1 MDVMRRKAILT
12 LAVTVALLVGATG
25 AVAAQQGDGPPSEL
39 PDPVPDFVTDVL
51 GAISDFLGGVGDSL
65 GEIVRS
71 ITPGE
76 GGVVTMPAPEA

>member
-1 MDVMRRKAILT
+1 MRRKAILT
-12 LAVTVALLVGATG
+12 LAVTVALLVGATS
-25 AVAAQQGDGPPSEL
+25 VAAAQPGDGPSSEL

-51 GAISDFLGGVGDSL
+51 GAISDFVGAVGDSL

-76 GGVVTMPAPEA
+76 GGAVTMPAPDA